1 MKESHTTSGR
11 AKPRRDTVASG
22 SNLASGV
29 STVEVLPSD
38 PLTASG
44 APESVEAL
52 NLNDLA
58 ALLVRCE
65 VTDLAELERFR
76 GTLAA
81 SLAEAANLPSVQT
94 ALEAAMSRLNEIVT
108 GVAVDPLTALGEVG
122 CFIESAIEASEYPGP
137 SVRTEKIDLPTPALA
152 PSLVTAL
159 PSDQVIPPAPVT
171 SESLPADT
179 DPGLMGE
186 FITEGYEYIEGA
198 EAALL
203 SLETNPDDME
213 AVNTVFRAFHTIK
226 GTSAFLG
233 LVSISELAHRA
244 ESQLGRVRDREIRFT
259 GGYADL
265 ALRAVDM
272 LKALLQAL
280 QDALGGE
287 PLRKP
292 DGYEELFG
300 LLDNPEAAGISSEVT
315 AEPPVLPRVGDILVA
330 EGKAKRDEI
339 EMVAVDQGEQP
350 IGMAI
355 IKSETATLTDV
366 AHALRAQQQIASP
379 DRGSDSSVRVR
390 TDRLDRLID
399 MVGELVIAQSMVA
412 QDSTVMSGG
421 HHDLLKK
428 VGHTGKIVREL
439 QDLSMSMRM
448 IPFKGAFQKMARL
461 SRDVAHKNGKLVEF
475 ITEGE
480 DTEIDRNM
488 VDVLNDPLVHM
499 VRNAVD
505 HGIEPPDVRREAGK
519 PPTGVLR
526 LAAYH
531 AGGNV
536 VVELSDD
543 GRGLNREKILKK
555 AITTGIV
562 DSDKGMSDHEL
573 FNLIFRPGFST
584 VEQVTDVSGRGVGMD
599 VVKRGIEALRGRV
612 EIASQPGRGST
623 FTILLP
629 LTMAITDGMLVRVGQ
644 QRFIIPTV
652 NIHLSFQP
660 VAGALSTIAGR
671 GEMVMLRDELMP
683 VFRLHRLFGIDN
695 AIEDATRGL
704 LVVMGDGDRRCAL
717 LVDELLGQQQVVAKS
732 LGGGV
737 GNVPGVSGGAILGDG
752 RVGLI
757 IDAPGVTALARQ
769 LATSG
774 GD

>member
-1 MKESHTTSGR
+1 MNT
-11 AKPRRDTVASG
+11 
-22 SNLASGV
+22 
-29 STVEVLPSD
+29 
-38 PLTASG
+38 G
-44 APESVEAL
+44 APDSIESL

-58 ALLVRCE
+58 TLLVRCDLTS
-65 VTDLAELERFR
+65 TDDSKQLRESLNVALAKASELPRVREALESATHHLDNIVS
-76 GTLAA
+76 GAA
-81 SLAEAANLPSVQT
+81 SDPAAVFS
-94 ALEAAMSRLNEIVT
+94 EIGRL
-108 GVAVDPLTALGEVG
+108 
-122 CFIESAIEASEYPGP
+122 IETAIEESEGMIAPAGNITAAIPNPPPP
-137 SVRTEKIDLPTPALA
+137 SAAVPPTKPDPAESQS
-152 PSLVTAL
+152 PSAVE
-159 PSDQVIPPAPVT
+159 Q
-171 SESLPADT
+171 LPADA
-179 DPGLMGE
+179 DAGLMGE
-186 FITEGYEYIEGA
+186 FVTEGYEYIEGA

-233 LVSISELAHRA
+233 LVAISELAHRA
-244 ESQLGRVRDREIRFT
+244 ESLLGRVRDREIRFT

-265 ALRAVDM
+265 ALRAVDI
-272 LKALLQAL
+272 LKALLQAI
-280 QDALGGE
+280 QEALGGE
-287 PLRKP
+287 PLRRP
-292 DGYEELFG
+292 EGYGELFG
-300 LLDNPEAAGISSEVT
+300 LLENPEAAGISSETVP
-315 AEPPVLPRVGDILVA
+315 EPITPLRVGDILVA
-330 EGKAKRDEI
+330 EGKARRDEI

-355 IKSETATLTDV
+355 IKSETASLTDV
-366 AHALRAQQQIASP
+366 AHALRTQQQIAST
-379 DRGSDSSVRVR
+379 DRAVDSSMRVR

-412 QDSTVMSGG
+412 QDSTVITGG
-421 HHDLLKK
+421 HHGLAKK

-448 IPFKGAFQKMARL
+448 VPFKGAFQKMARL
-461 SRDVAHKNGKLVEF
+461 TRDLAHKNGKQVDL

-505 HGIEPPDVRREAGK
+505 HGIEPPDSRREAGK
-519 PPTGVLR
+519 SPVGVLR

-543 GRGLNREKILKK
+543 GRGLNREKIIKK
-555 AITTGIV
+555 AVATGVIE
-562 DSDKGMSDHEL
+562 SDKGMSDREV

-599 VVKRGIEALRGRV
+599 VVKRGIDALRGRV
-612 EIASQPGRGST
+612 EIDSQPGRGCT
-623 FTILLP
+623 FTIRLP
-629 LTMAITDGMLVRVGQ
+629 LTMAITDGMLVRVGL

-683 VFRLHRLFGIDN
+683 VFRLHRLFGIQD

-704 LVVMGDGDRRCAL
+704 LVVIGDGDRRCAL

-732 LGGGV
+732 LGGGI

-774 GD
+774 AEYVTGACSLA